1 MFKFRFLPILLLPA
15 CLMAIPYET
24 MTIKE
29 GVGTPIK
36 SGQLIKVQYKGWLT
50 DSTLFD
56 DSYARGE
63 PLEFFGCRPSDCRL
77 GPRACWHESR

>member
-63 PLEFFGCRPSDCRL
+63 PLEFSL
-77 GPRACWHESR
+77 GAGQVIAGWDRAGLLA